1 MQNVYIAMLA
11 IEYLSMM
18 FYIIRLADYKSFNL
32 VLAPIENFL
41 DVGVT
46 ENKQRVSI
54 EMGI

>member
-46 ENKQRVSI
+46 EN
-54 EMGI
+54 